1 MIPAA
6 ANLRAGSWRRAV
18 AKRLAVVLLVTILGA
33 FGGVTA
39 IYLSTNKSSG
49 ENQLDDAVGHF
60 KARVATVEN
69 SWLIQAE
76 AFRSQLEFTRALD
89 GPDERLRQARLVAY
103 AASFGGQGA
112 FSHVVVIGPDGR
124 VMHRYRTQ
132 SQQDLAL
139 PAPAGVTK
147 AWVFGERDGLLY
159 RAISA
164 PIRINQAS
172 GTLLLYTPVD
182 NALLGSNVY
191 PNTHASLLWQGR
203 SVAQSP
209 PLTTDVGTGMLLQQ
223 RNSKAERVVPWDS
236 ADAGGPEIAIERV
249 VNLPLSLVDV
259 LLTVLAA
266 AAAIAALGWFALGNW
281 LTAQSRRITALE
293 HAAGAFALAPQVSPE
308 VHDELGSVR
317 DASGDEVS
325 RLAQTLLGM
334 MRDIE
339 QSISER
345 KLAQKA
351 IAESE
356 RRFSSFFGDAP
367 AGLAIFD
374 RDHRWIYCNPTLARI
389 NGVPADALVGKRPSE
404 VFSPKLA
411 AEVEAGLERTLTL
424 GESFFNRAASGLTP
438 ADPDVVHHWLYSQ
451 FPLRDVQGRING
463 VGTVV
468 VDTTLQKQAEEALKS
483 LNGEL
488 ELHRLHLEE
497 LVVERTDTL
506 LQRNEELNK
515 TRYQLLQSEKL
526 ASLGGLVAGVSH
538 ELNTPMGNALTTAST
553 LQYKVKQFAQDSSS
567 GLRRSQLEAFM
578 AHCAEAADL
587 IVRNISKAASLVSS
601 FKRISVDQ
609 TGEQRCTFSLADVV
623 EETLRAVSP
632 AFKNAKVHIQA
643 DIPRELD
650 LDSFPG
656 AIEQVLTNLV
666 QNAVIHAHDGVR
678 PLQIAIQARS
688 AEGHNLQLVISDD
701 GRGMDPE
708 TAKRA
713 FDPYFTT
720 RFGQGGSGLGLY
732 IVHNLVTGTLGGSV
746 SLDSATGKGA
756 VFTVRIPLVAPQ
768 AMSQM
773 QAKPLEEG

>member
-132 SQQDLAL
+132 SQQDLSL

-164 PIRINQAS
+164 PIQINQAS

-259 LLTVLAA
+259 LLIVLAA

-308 VHDELGSVR
+308 VHEELGSVR

-325 RLAQTLLGM
+325 RLAQ
-334 MRDIE
+334 
-339 QSISER
+339 R
-345 KLAQKA
+345 K
-351 IAESE
+351 S
-356 RRFSSFFGDAP
+356 
-367 AGLAIFD
+367 
-374 RDHRWIYCNPTLARI
+374 
-389 NGVPADALVGKRPSE
+389 
-404 VFSPKLA
+404 
-411 AEVEAGLERTLTL
+411 
-424 GESFFNRAASGLTP
+424 
-438 ADPDVVHHWLYSQ
+438 VV
-451 FPLRDVQGRING
+451 
-463 VGTVV
+463 
-468 VDTTLQKQAEEALKS
+468 
-483 LNGEL
+483 
-488 ELHRLHLEE
+488 
-497 LVVERTDTL
+497 
-506 LQRNEELNK
+506 
-515 TRYQLLQSEKL
+515 
-526 ASLGGLVAGVSH
+526 
-538 ELNTPMGNALTTAST
+538 
-553 LQYKVKQFAQDSSS
+553 
-567 GLRRSQLEAFM
+567 
-578 AHCAEAADL
+578 
-587 IVRNISKAASLVSS
+587 
-601 FKRISVDQ
+601 
-609 TGEQRCTFSLADVV
+609 
-623 EETLRAVSP
+623 
-632 AFKNAKVHIQA
+632 
-643 DIPRELD
+643 
-650 LDSFPG
+650 
-656 AIEQVLTNLV
+656 
-666 QNAVIHAHDGVR
+666 
-678 PLQIAIQARS
+678 
-688 AEGHNLQLVISDD
+688 
-701 GRGMDPE
+701 
-708 TAKRA
+708 
-713 FDPYFTT
+713 
-720 RFGQGGSGLGLY
+720 
-732 IVHNLVTGTLGGSV
+732 
-746 SLDSATGKGA
+746 
-756 VFTVRIPLVAPQ
+756 
-768 AMSQM
+768 
-773 QAKPLEEG
+773 